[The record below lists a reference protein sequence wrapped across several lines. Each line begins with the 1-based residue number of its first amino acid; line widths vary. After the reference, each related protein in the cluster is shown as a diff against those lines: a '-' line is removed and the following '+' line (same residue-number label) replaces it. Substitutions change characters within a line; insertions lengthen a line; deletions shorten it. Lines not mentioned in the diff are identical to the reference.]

1 MGTVASGEIFWNQ
14 KKTLNLNT
22 PYNFV
27 STNDIIGGNSGSP
40 IINVQGE
47 IVGLIF
53 DGNAYFIRA
62 SKGIQDQ
69 IISSQEFDHFQK
81 DYEMAEASYNKALAY
96 WW

>member
-1 MGTVASGEIFWNQ
+1 MGTVASGEILWNQ

-27 STNDIIGGNSGSP
+27 STNDI
-40 IINVQGE
+40 
-47 IVGLIF
+47 
-53 DGNAYFIRA
+53 IRA

>member
-1 MGTVASGEIFWNQ
+1 M
-14 KKTLNLNT
+14 
-22 PYNFV
+22 
-27 STNDIIGGNSGSP
+27 
-40 IINVQGE
+40 
-47 IVGLIF
+47 IF